1 MTDPIDESEANED
14 NEESGEEHEESEEDD
29 SDELMDE
36 IQAELHEVKDPADR
50 AKIMA
55 VLYCG
60 RALEKLVNVLYQR
73 LSL

>member
-1 MTDPIDESEANED
+1 MTDPIDESEADEE
-14 NEESGEEHEESEEDD
+14 NEESGEESEEDD

-36 IQAELHEVKDPADR
+36 IQAELQEVKDPADR

>member
-1 MTDPIDESEANED
+1 
-14 NEESGEEHEESEEDD
+14 
-29 SDELMDE
+29 MDE